1 MSGSG
6 SGSGRPEAE
15 AGAETQV
22 AGVDQRRGGDRRGNR
37 VGTDEGGDARQSE
50 EGGDG
55 KDQANGNGKAML
67 QIYCWGEVVPHIY
80 IVLFLATS
88 RMVKGAGASWIDG
101 AGEVVV
107 RMS

>member
-1 MSGSG
+1 MSA

-15 AGAETQV
+15 AETQV
-22 AGVDQRRGGDRRGNR
+22 TRVDQGLGGVMRLNRDVENDGGD
-37 VGTDEGGDARQSE
+37 ERQSE

-55 KDQANGNGKAML
+55 KDQANGNAKAIL

-107 RMS
+107 RMP